1 MLYDT
6 LENLN
11 QYRGMFENLDK
22 AIDFIENTDLTQL
35 PNGRTEIDGENVYVT
50 VQELET
56 LPAEGRRYE
65 THSRYM
71 DLHTDIEGMELCEV
85 TLGDVTAVQEY
96 SEADDCALWD
106 GNTSAALVLDETRF
120 AVFMVEEAHL
130 PGIRAQ
136 GCDKVK
142 KAIFKI
148 AY

>member
-22 AIDFIENTDLTQL
+22 AIDFIENNDLAEL
-35 PNGRTEIDGENVYVT
+35 PLGRTDIDGDDVYVNVT
-50 VQELET
+50 ELET
-56 LPAEGRRYE
+56 LPAEGRHYE

-71 DLHTDIEGMELCEV
+71 DLQTDIEGMELCEV
-85 TLGDVTAVQEY
+85 TLGDVEAVQEY
-96 SEADDCALWD
+96 SEEEDYALWD
-106 GNTSAALVLDETRF
+106 GNTCAALVLDDTRF

-130 PGIRAQ
+130 PGIRAE